1 MMPHVF
7 SSLQAASRFLTLR
20 NVFQGLV
27 HWILTLRNLGA
38 ISRNLIPALSPPPPI
53 PTLDASILQNEYFM
67 PSACSA
73 SASFVSAASA
83 ASVVSA
89 ASAAS
94 TASAISAISAELI
107 AIETQPSFFSSPVS
121 AFQSSLILATPN
133 QLPHLAIYI
142 FLLLSI
148 ISLSL
153 IIFSTI
159 FYFPIN
165 TVKISSAITRTSRIF
180 AKLFK
185 TNPIPYL
192 VPASVPPFFAP
203 FQFITCLVSLFILRT
218 GPVRATY
225 FRIPLY

>member
-1 MMPHVF
+1 
-7 SSLQAASRFLTLR
+7 
-20 NVFQGLV
+20 
-27 HWILTLRNLGA
+27 
-38 ISRNLIPALSPPPPI
+38 
-53 PTLDASILQNEYFM
+53 M
-67 PSACSA
+67 PSAC

-83 ASVVSA
+83 ASTASA

-94 TASAISAISAELI
+94 AVSAISAELI
-107 AIETQPSFFSSPVS
+107 AIETQPSFFSSPIF
-121 AFQSSLILATPN
+121 AFQPSLILATPN
-133 QLPHLAIYI
+133 QLPDLAIYI

-165 TVKISSAITRTSRIF
+165 TAKISSAFTRTSRIF

-192 VPASVPPFFAP
+192 VPACVPPVFAP
-203 FQFITCLVSLFILRT
+203 FQFIACLVSLFILRT

>member
-7 SSLQAASRFLTLR
+7 SSLQVASRFLSLR

-27 HWILTLRNLGA
+27 HWILTIRNLGA
-38 ISRNLIPALSPPPPI
+38 ISSNLIPALSPPPPI
-53 PTLDASILQNEYFM
+53 PTLDAPILHNESFM
-67 PSACSA
+67 PSAC

-83 ASVVSA
+83 AS
-89 ASAAS
+89 
-94 TASAISAISAELI
+94 TASVASAISAELI
-107 AIETQPSFFSSPVS
+107 AIETQPFSFPSPIS

-133 QLPHLAIYI
+133 QLPDLAIYI

-148 ISLSL
+148 ISVSL

-165 TVKISSAITRTSRIF
+165 TAKISSTITRTSRIF

-192 VPASVPPFFAP
+192 VPACVPPVFAP
-203 FQFITCLVSLFILRT
+203 F
-218 GPVRATY
+218 
-225 FRIPLY
+225 

>member
-1 MMPHVF
+1 
-7 SSLQAASRFLTLR
+7 
-20 NVFQGLV
+20 
-27 HWILTLRNLGA
+27 
-38 ISRNLIPALSPPPPI
+38 
-53 PTLDASILQNEYFM
+53 M

-73 SASFVSAASA
+73 SS
-83 ASVVSA
+83 VSA

-94 TASAISAISAELI
+94 TASVLSAISAELI
-107 AIETQPSFFSSPVS
+107 AIESQPSFFSSPIS

-133 QLPHLAIYI
+133 RLPDLAIYI

-148 ISLSL
+148 ISVSL

-165 TVKISSAITRTSRIF
+165 TAKISSAITRTSRIF
-180 AKLFK
+180 AELFK

-192 VPASVPPFFAP
+192 VPACVPPVFAP

-225 FRIPLY
+225 SRIPPY